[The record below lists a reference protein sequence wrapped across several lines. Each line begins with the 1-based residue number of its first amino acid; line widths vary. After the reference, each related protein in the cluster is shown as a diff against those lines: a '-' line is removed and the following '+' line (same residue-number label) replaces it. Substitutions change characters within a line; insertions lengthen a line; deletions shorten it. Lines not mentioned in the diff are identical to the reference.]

1 MLSASSVRDG
11 SPEWDARR
19 TATMKSPPFTR
30 VDRGCSSLGLPL
42 LGWRRV
48 GSCISPSWRPS
59 GLPLEGQRF
68 SKRRWSCGRS
78 DRVSG
83 ASRAAPAAGPLIA
96 DPRIAVPPS
105 PINRFHSRHDGRSGD
120 GLTSI
125 SYTRFVAIIR
135 VESPPSS
142 TRKHMVQR

>member
-19 TATMKSPPFTR
+19 TVTVKSLPFTR
-30 VDRGCSSLGLPL
+30 ADCGCSLLGLPL

-48 GSCISPSWRPS
+48 GSCISPSWWPS

-68 SKRRWSCGRS
+68 SKHRWSCGRS

-83 ASRAAPAAGPLIA
+83 ASRAKPAAGRPIA
-96 DPRIAVPPS
+96 DRRIAVPPS
-105 PINRFHSRHDGRSGD
+105 PVNRFHSRHGGRSGD

-125 SYTRFVAIIR
+125 TYTRFVAIIR

-142 TRKHMVQR
+142 TGKHMVQR